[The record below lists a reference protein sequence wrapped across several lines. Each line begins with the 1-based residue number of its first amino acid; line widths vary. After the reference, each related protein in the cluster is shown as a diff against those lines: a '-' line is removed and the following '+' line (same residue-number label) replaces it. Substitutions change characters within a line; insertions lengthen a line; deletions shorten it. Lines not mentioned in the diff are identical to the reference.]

1 MVNLASSIK
10 RARRA
15 GVVLA
20 ARKRLLTLGIALQVM
35 VMGFFLSQGD
45 PYLQH
50 CLYRYLHAV
59 CPDWRVS
66 EEMKIA
72 LQRQIQPVRKITEQ
86 GMHTTAYDPQDIIN
100 NLEAETNAMQLIF
113 NGPGLLHSA
122 IGPLIGEIL
131 TAIVAR
137 DYKYLVEDGARPKGE
152 EHYLHH
158 LLQYTSL
165 YNPMKDPYL
174 SHFCYFGILGKGTG
188 IPEFNQM
195 FDEIRQHV
203 TGGSALFE
211 NLLLLQSSLA
221 RKLPLVIEAYNRK
234 HCDSISLCR
243 GSSSQCLIQVQPR
256 PP

>member
-1 MVNLASSIK
+1 MVNLASSTK
-10 RARRA
+10 RVRRA
-15 GVVLA
+15 GIVLA

-45 PYLQH
+45 PHLQH
-50 CLYRYLHAV
+50 CLYRYLHAI

-72 LQRQIQPVRKITEQ
+72 LQRQIQPVRTISEQ

-122 IGPLIGEIL
+122 LGPLIGEII
-131 TAIVAR
+131 TGIVVR
-137 DYKYLVEDGARPKGE
+137 DYKYLVEDGARPRGE
-152 EHYLHH
+152 EHHLHH
-158 LLQYTSL
+158 LLQHTAF

-174 SHFCYFGILGKGTG
+174 SHFCYFGVLGKGTG
-188 IPEFNQM
+188 MPEFNQM
-195 FDEIRQHV
+195 FDEIRQHI
-203 TGGSALFE
+203 TGRSALFE
-211 NLLLLQSSLA
+211 NLMTPQSSLA

-234 HCDSISLCR
+234 HCDYILIGR
-243 GSSSQCLIQVQPR
+243 DPFSQCLIQVQPR